1 MVQDTKYRRFPIPK
15 GGLENLIVLIVN
27 KVKATVSVFQKMKH
41 LIEEYYMEPE
51 KITANAMQSDGGESR
66 VDEDLD
72 KYGPEINSKNSD
84 QVESVSLKTRRSY
97 AQGGQYNGRNGCYY

>member
-66 VDEDLD
+66 VDEDLN
-72 KYGPEINSKNSD
+72 KYGPEINKEDNTMD
-84 QVESVSLKTRRSY
+84 EMVVIVD
-97 AQGGQYNGRNGCYY
+97 